1 MFISTRAPI
10 VILLCLG
17 LAACAGS
24 ASPPETTAGM
34 DTGRSSHSSGI
45 AYRDR
50 PIRVIE
56 SAPPQVSVKD
66 DPRLGSATAKIG
78 IVEFSDYQC
87 FYCRDFHRKQFAQI
101 RKEYIDTGAVQ
112 FIYKD
117 MPLRMHPQAV
127 PAAMAAHCAG
137 AQDRFWDMHDALF
150 AHQGRLGRNLYPELA
165 RQLKL
170 DEAKF
175 NACLESQVFGEGI
188 ERDIGAARRLG
199 LSGTPSFLIGT
210 IEGDTLTVVR
220 QSRGAPSF
228 EVFAQE
234 IEKLR
239 QPPIAAPRKNQE
251 TKP

>member
-1 MFISTRAPI
+1 MFIFSRAPI
-10 VILLCLG
+10 VILLCLS

-24 ASPPETTAGM
+24 TSPPDTTAGV
-34 DTGRSSHSSGI
+34 DTERSSHSSGVT
-45 AYRDR
+45 YRDT
-50 PIRVIE
+50 PIRVIG
-56 SAPPQVSVKD
+56 SAPSRVSVKD
-66 DPRLGSATAKIG
+66 DPRLGNAAAKIG

-87 FYCRDFHRKQFAQI
+87 FYCRDFHQKQFTQL

-117 MPLRMHPQAV
+117 LPLRMHAQAI

-137 AQDRFWDMHDALF
+137 AQNRFWDMHDALF
-150 AHQGRLGRNLYPELA
+150 AHQDRLGQNLYPELA

-175 NACLESQVFGEGI
+175 NACLESQDPGQNIGQ
-188 ERDIGAARRLG
+188 DIGTARRLG
-199 LSGTPSFLIGT
+199 FSGTPSFLIGT
-210 IEGDTLTVVR
+210 IEGDTLTVKYR
-220 QSRGAPSF
+220 SRGAPRF

-239 QPPIAAPRKNQE
+239 
-251 TKP
+251 

>member
-1 MFISTRAPI
+1 MFILSRALFPVLI
-10 VILLCLG
+10 CLG

-24 ASPPETTAGM
+24 ASRTDPAAEV

-45 AYRDR
+45 TYRDR

-87 FYCRDFHRKQFAQI
+87 FYCRDFHQKQFAQLK
-101 RKEYIDTGAVQ
+101 KEYIDAGVVQ
-112 FIYKD
+112 FIHKD
-117 MPLRMHPQAV
+117 LPLRMHPQAV

-137 AQDRFWDMHDALF
+137 AQGRFWDMHDALF
-150 AHQGRLGRNLYPELA
+150 VHQGRLGQNLYAELA
-165 RQLKL
+165 RQLNL

-175 NACLESQVFGEGI
+175 NACLEGQTHNRGI
-188 ERDIGAARRLG
+188 GQDVTTARMLG
-199 LSGTPSFLIGT
+199 LSGTPSFIIGT
-210 IEGDTLTVVR
+210 IEGDVLTVVR
-220 QSRGAPSF
+220 QSRGAPDF
-228 EVFAQE
+228 KVFAQE

-239 QPPIAAPRKNQE
+239 
-251 TKP
+251 

>member
-1 MFISTRAPI
+1 MPIFSRAI
-10 VILLCLG
+10 MAVLVCIG

-24 ASPPETTAGM
+24 TPPPDSATGV
-34 DTGRSSHSSGI
+34 DTGRSSHSSGV

-56 SAPPQVSVKD
+56 STPPQVSLKD
-66 DPRLGSATAKIG
+66 DPRLGSAAAKIG

-87 FYCRDFHRKQFAQI
+87 FYCRDFHRKQLVQLK
-101 RKEYIDTGAVQ
+101 KEYIDTGVAQ

-117 MPLRMHPQAV
+117 LPLRMHAQAV

-170 DEAKF
+170 DETKF
-175 NACLESQVFGEGI
+175 NTCLESQAYFQGI
-188 ERDIGAARRLG
+188 GQDVDAARQLG

-210 IEGDTLTVVR
+210 IEGDTLTVIR
-220 QSRGAPSF
+220 QSSGAPGF